1 MQHAL
6 GEWISILLKPLA
18 RAFCLVG
25 GSERSPRSGG
35 ILGMVLLSGATR
47 ERERQQFAECMLQLE
62 QARQSQQ
69 ATDEAAP
76 IALTPP
82 PVH

>member
-1 MQHAL
+1 LQHAL

-25 GSERSPRSGG
+25 GSERSPRCGG

-47 ERERQQFAECMLQLE
+47 ERERQQYDREPH
-62 QARQSQQ
+62 RWR
-69 ATDEAAP
+69 ATGRHRGWFYVRD
-76 IALTPP
+76 L
-82 PVH
+82 